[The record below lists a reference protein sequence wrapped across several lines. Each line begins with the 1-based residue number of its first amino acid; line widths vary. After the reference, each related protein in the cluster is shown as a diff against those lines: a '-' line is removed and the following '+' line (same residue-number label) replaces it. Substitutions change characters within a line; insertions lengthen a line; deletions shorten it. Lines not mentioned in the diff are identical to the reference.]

1 VKAKEKDYSV
11 RQPST
16 NDVGCVG
23 KVAMSANDEIVL
35 KANFEDWKQRIADI
49 KGIDPWLY
57 YCVEQFVKPYALD
70 DEEILYGITDGGND
84 GGADAIYF
92 LVNQRQLVTEDAV
105 LDAKNVSKIRLIIIQ
120 CKHSGGFKPSR
131 LTASASDIMT
141 ELCGLCGRG
150 RTNTSRRQER
160 FRT

>member
-1 VKAKEKDYSV
+1 MKAKDYGTGILTNNVGSV
-11 RQPST
+11 RS
-16 NDVGCVG
+16 V
-23 KVAMSANDEIVL
+23 MSANDEIVL

-105 LDAKNVSKIRLIIIQ
+105 L
-120 CKHSGGFKPSR
+120 
-131 LTASASDIMT
+131 
-141 ELCGLCGRG
+141 GLR
-150 RTNTSRRQER
+150 
-160 FRT
+160 